1 MLLTYLIL
9 LLEVEEE
16 KQLEAMLWP
25 IFTAGRH
32 KACRGVLTTRVKSKM
47 CEYDYINRSTQ

>member
-16 KQLEAMLWP
+16 KQLEDMLWP
-25 IFTAGRH
+25 IFTDGRH
-32 KACRGVLTTRVKSKM
+32 KACRGVLMTRVKS
-47 CEYDYINRSTQ
+47 